1 MPARATKEQ
10 ELEHEGAA
18 QMSPPSESSGT
29 SGQRFMRL
37 DIKQV
42 SPTLT
47 VINGARVVYLG
58 NNPKK
63 TQAWGHTILQ
73 KPVQHADGAVRV
85 LKEISKSGFSNY
97 DFNKYGDD
105 GEVVPG
111 RLFQSPGD
119 KDLDGRPYSV
129 CEHPEHLRLFLRG
142 KSVDGH
148 PEYEVLIP
156 EAYHRFMEEYVRRK
170 ERFRTTVESTYK
182 DTGGVTARHSVLV
195 AG

>member
-1 MPARATKEQ
+1 MPARATEEQ
-10 ELEHEGAA
+10 EREHEGAPGA
-18 QMSPPSESSGT
+18 RAPQMTGA

-58 NNPKK
+58 SNPKK

-73 KPVQHADGAVRV
+73 KPVQTADGVVRI
-85 LKEISKSGFSNY
+85 LKEISKAGFSNY
-97 DFNKYGDD
+97 DFSKYGED

-111 RLFQSPGD
+111 RLFQSPED
-119 KDLDGRPYSV
+119 KDLDGRPFSV

-142 KSVDGH
+142 KSADGH

-170 ERFRTTVESTYK
+170 ERFRTTVEHDYK
-182 DTGGVTARHSVLV
+182 DTGGVTARHSVL
-195 AG
+195 AIG